1 MSLSKIFICLVFL
14 ATVKGGSLLLLGGIS
29 GEMLQELAP
38 VAESEG
44 EDILVALQAMRDA
57 VKQSTAEAAEA
68 EKAKEQSSS
77 KEAVEAGETSYTD
90 QLQVLKRR
98 RQELDRQEAD
108 LKVLQANLEIKI
120 TELKKLEVSVK
131 KMLDEADVTKD
142 KKVAHL
148 VSVYANMKPQQAAQV
163 LETLEDKLAVKIL
176 AGMDGRTAGKILS
189 YAKAERAAVLS
200 EQLTKLQ
207 IPFTE

>member
-1 MSLSKIFICLVFL
+1 M
-14 ATVKGGSLLLLGGIS
+14 LLGGIS

-68 EKAKEQSSS
+68 EKAKEQSSL

-108 LKVLQANLEIKI
+108 LKALQANLEIKI